1 MVHRQEVTM
10 RPIRLDTLL
19 AEQLRELDELYH
31 RTYEIRVRPQAQMV
45 LLAAEP
51 GYMAPARLT

>member
-1 MVHRQEVTM
+1 MVDRQEVAM
-10 RPIRLDTLL
+10 RPIRLDTLS

-31 RTYEIRVRPQAQMV
+31 QTYEIRVRPQAQMI

-51 GYMAPARLT
+51 GYMAPACPT